1 MGLAAALATLLV
13 SSTVTLWAAMS
24 AGRAT
29 TGEVRYGWLA
39 VEFVTFFAA
48 LAASAGASAAIA
60 NPNMSLVQ
68 LLSLRHVD
76 ALGFFVL
83 DIVWTV
89 VGFGVAGILTYLEY
103 ARRGRRDSFGS
114 DLRGSLWLGRG
125 GFSMPFGGRPRPR

>member
-48 LAASAGASAAIA
+48 LAASAGASVAIA
-60 NPNMSLVQ
+60 NPN
-68 LLSLRHVD
+68 VD
-76 ALGFFVL
+76 ALGFFGL
-83 DIVWTV
+83 DVVWTV
-89 VGFGVAGILTYLEY
+89 VGFGIAGILIYLEY

-125 GFSMPFGGRPRPR
+125 GFSRPFGGRPRPR

>member
-1 MGLAAALATLLV
+1 MGLAAALAMLLV

-39 VEFVTFFAA
+39 VELVTFFAA
-48 LAASAGASAAIA
+48 LAASAGASVAIA
-60 NPNMSLVQ
+60 NPN
-68 LLSLRHVD
+68 VD
-76 ALGFFVL
+76 ALGFFGLYV
-83 DIVWTV
+83 VWTV
-89 VGFGVAGILTYLEY
+89 VGFGVAGILIYLEY

-125 GFSMPFGGRPRPR
+125 GVTRPFGGRPRPR

>member
-39 VEFVTFFAA
+39 IEFVTFFAA
-48 LAASAGASAAIA
+48 LAASAGASVAIA
-60 NPNMSLVQ
+60 NPN
-68 LLSLRHVD
+68 VD
-76 ALGFFVL
+76 ALGFFGL
-83 DIVWTV
+83 DVVWTV
-89 VGFGVAGILTYLEY
+89 VGFGIAGILIYLEY

-125 GFSMPFGGRPRPR
+125 GFSRPFGGRPRPR